1 MFKGSFVALITPFR
15 DGKVDEAAFEKLVE
29 WHIEQGTHGLVP
41 CGTTG
46 ESPTLSHDEHRRVIE
61 LCVKAAAGRVPVRF
75 SSPFH
80 YYSGSDPIPN
90 GRHLGHVGVLVR
102 ISVVLYVLATFAF
115 ERRDLGV

>member
-46 ESPTLSHDEHRRVIE
+46 ESPTLPP
-61 LCVKAAAGRVPVRF
+61 C
-75 SSPFH
+75 SSA
-80 YYSGSDPIPN
+80 SGSGGGAPASAGDTAARSERARKTRRNSCSKSIPPRN
-90 GRHLGHVGVLVR
+90 RKWP
-102 ISVVLYVLATFAF
+102 
-115 ERRDLGV
+115 RRKTRWRKSLLKRLKSRRTKPRS